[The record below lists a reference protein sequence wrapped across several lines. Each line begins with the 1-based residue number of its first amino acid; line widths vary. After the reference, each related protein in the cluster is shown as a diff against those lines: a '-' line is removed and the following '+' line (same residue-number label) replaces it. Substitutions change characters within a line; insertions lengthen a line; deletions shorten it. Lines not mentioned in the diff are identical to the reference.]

1 VGAVNASAIGN
12 ASQGFLCTACGN
24 ASIWASITQTNSCYV
39 EAICTLVMPSAS
51 HAAGAATAFGNA
63 STFFVGDP
71 QR

>member
-1 VGAVNASAIGN
+1 
-12 ASQGFLCTACGN
+12 
-24 ASIWASITQTNSCYV
+24 V